1 MGTKNCKYCGA
12 KLESYGDYE
21 FDDDVCPC
29 CAKRR
34 EAISEIVP
42 RKSASVDLAKLSL
55 FAKEGDY
62 LEVTEW
68 ANQEGIEVEL
78 YSVSNSN
85 KPTQRFS
92 LTYDEYEAMVNIV
105 ALISGEKPV
114 FYLKQ

>member
-1 MGTKNCKYCGA
+1 MEAKKCKYCGA
-12 KLESYGDYE
+12 KPESYGVYE

-29 CAKRR
+29 CAKGR

-42 RKSASVDLAKLSL
+42 RKSASADLAKISL

-68 ANQEGIEVEL
+68 ANQEGIDVEL
-78 YSVSNSN
+78 SIGNSD